1 MSNKATV
8 TCGVLQGSSFG
19 PLLFLLYVNAINQCS
34 NKFRFYPFAGDTN
47 ILYADENLK
56 TLEGKVNAELPK
68 LSDRLIAN
76 QLNLNIQK
84 SNFILFHPHQKRAAY
99 SPNYIYLIARKV
111 AMQDLNQK
119 INLTILAFYLINIFR
134 GNSISILFPLNLV
147 KLLA

>member
-1 MSNKATV
+1 MSKKAAV
-8 TCGVLQGSSFG
+8 TCGVLQGSGFG

-34 NKFRFYPFAGDTN
+34 NKFRFYLFADDTN

-84 SNFILFHPHQKRAAY
+84 SNFILFQHPHQKRAAY
-99 SPNYIYLIARKV
+99 CPKLYIFNSQKSGNARLESKDYFNYIGVLLDK
-111 AMQDLNQK
+111 Q
-119 INLTILAFYLINIFR
+119 
-134 GNSISILFPLNLV
+134 
-147 KLLA
+147 LLA